1 MITMRS
7 LFKYLGVSGLLL
19 GAVLEVFLGR
29 NYRVNFLVLGLSIMA
44 FCAAC
49 DGLVNQ
55 VAKTGG
61 RPMAIPR
68 STDPFHYWLT
78 ITGWFLGSVIL
89 ALLACRWCF

>member
-1 MITMRS
+1 MKRS
-7 LFKYLGVSGLLL
+7 LFKYLGVSGLLV
-19 GAVLEVFLGR
+19 GALLEVFLGKDH
-29 NYRVNFLVLGLSIMA
+29 RVNFLVLGISIMA

-68 STDPFHYWLT
+68 AKDPFHYWLT
-78 ITGWFLGSVIL
+78 IVGWFIGSGVL
-89 ALLACRWCF
+89 ALLAFRWSL